1 MIDTN
6 LTFRTIDTID
16 TLVDGLEKR
25 DDARVCFADI
35 DAIDMLLE
43 LLAPR
48 SSSEAARLR
57 RRLGRVRS
65 EYIAILAI

>member
-16 TLVDGLEKR
+16 TLVDALEKR
-25 DDARVCFADI
+25 DQNRVCFTDI

-48 SSSEAARLR
+48 TSSEAARLR

-65 EYIAILAI
+65 EYLAILYI

>member
-6 LTFRTIDTID
+6 LTFRTIDAID

-25 DDARVCFADI
+25 DASRVCFADI
-35 DAIDMLLE
+35 VAIDMLLE

>member
-6 LTFRTIDTID
+6 LTFRTIDVLD

-25 DDARVCFADI
+25 ADERVCFSDI

-48 SSSEAARLR
+48 ASSEAARLR
-57 RRLGRVRS
+57 RRLARVRG
-65 EYIAILAI
+65 EYLAILTV

>member
-6 LTFRTIDTID
+6 LTFRTIDVID

-25 DDARVCFADI
+25 DDSRVCFGDI

-57 RRLGRVRS
+57 RRLARVRS

>member
-25 DDARVCFADI
+25 DENRVCFADI
-35 DAIDMLLE
+35 DAINMLLE

-48 SSSEAARLR
+48 TSSEAARLR

-65 EYIAILAI
+65 EYLAILTV